1 MTANYTVTIVRYQGT
16 MYTIIRTEAGMTYA
30 KAAIAD
36 SVKKMAF
43 GGFNSAKSTA
53 TLTNKTLS
61 QNVSDITAALNG
73 II

>member
-1 MTANYTVTIVRYQGT
+1 

-36 SVKKMAF
+36 SVKKIAF
-43 GGFNSAKSTA
+43 GGFNSTGSYA
-53 TLTNKTLS
+53 TLENKTIS